1 MLEAN
6 AYWLAQLATK
16 DAEIEHLK
24 SLLVQQAGKAD
35 AAIAERDAIIA
46 RQAERIQALE
56 TTVAKLSKMLFGKKS
71 EKMPRTK
78 QEIEKQDGVQTDKEE
93 AKKKRKKR
101 EEQRKRTAVD
111 VQINHDIPEAN
122 RRCPNC
128 PSQELKDAGTKSSVL
143 YEWVPGHFERQTHV
157 QASYACPCCD
167 YIVTAG
173 GPQRPTEGGQYGSGF
188 MSHVVV
194 SKCADCIPFYRM
206 EKQFRRIGI
215 PTSRSTLCYLFH
227 QAAELLT
234 PLYQRMAAYV
244 ALSLIVLA
252 DETPL
257 PVLDKTLDKT
267 RKGYVWIFLTDDVA
281 YYRFSPTRSGET
293 PGEVLGDSP
302 GTLLVDGYT
311 GYNQV
316 TTPDSRERA
325 GCWAHV
331 RRKFFDALGFAP
343 KEAKYMLDQILN
355 LYRIEYEA
363 AKREITGKPIH
374 QQLRMEKSGPVL
386 AHIKTW
392 AEAQKLEFLPKS
404 PMGEALSYMLNQWK
418 PLNHYLTNAQI
429 PIDNNGSERSLRLIA
444 KGRDNYMFAG
454 NDAAAQNL
462 AQNMSTV
469 VTCEILGINPEVYL
483 SDVLIRIQTH
493 PAKNI
498 DDLLPHRW
506 KKLFAPGIPNSIV
519 DIS

>member
-1 MLEAN
+1 MLAYAEPEPTNEVLALRRENAELRSKVAELEAK
-6 AYWLAQLATK
+6 L
-16 DAEIEHLK
+16 
-24 SLLVQQAGKAD
+24 
-35 AAIAERDAIIA
+35 AERDA
-46 RQAERIQALE
+46 RIVALE
-56 TTVAKLSKMLFGKKS
+56 ATVAKLSKILFGKKS
-71 EKMPRTK
+71 EKMPRAK
-78 QEIEKQDGVQTDKEE
+78 QEIDKQDGVQTDKEA

-101 EEQRKRTAVD
+101 EEERKRTAVD
-111 VQINHDIPEAN
+111 VQINHDVPESD
-122 RRCPNC
+122 RHCPNC
-128 PSQELKDAGTKSSVL
+128 PEQELKRAGSKSSVL
-143 YEWVPGHFERQTHV
+143 IEWVPGHFERQTHI
-157 QASYACPCCD
+157 QHSYACPCCD
-167 YIVTAG
+167 HIVTAD
-173 GPQRPTEGGQYGSGF
+173 GPQRPTEGGQYGAGF
-188 MSHVVV
+188 MSHIVV

-215 PTSRSTLCYLFH
+215 PIFRSTLCDLFH
-227 QAAELLT
+227 QAADILV

-257 PVLDKTLDKT
+257 PVLDPNLGKT
-267 RKGYVWIFLTDDVA
+267 RKGYVWIFLTDDIA

-293 PGEVLGDSP
+293 PGEVLGSSP

-331 RRKFFDALGFAP
+331 RRKFFDAQEQAP
-343 KEAKYMLDQILN
+343 EEEKYILDQILN
-355 LYRIEYEA
+355 LYRVEYEA
-363 AKREITGKPIH
+363 VKREIIGKPIH
-374 QQLRMEKSGPVL
+374 QQLRTEKAGPVL
-386 AHIKTW
+386 AHIKAW
-392 AEAQKLEFLPKS
+392 AEEQKLNFLPQS
-404 PMGEALSYMLNQWK
+404 PMGQALKYMLNQWK
-418 PLNHYLTNAQI
+418 PLNHYLTDAKI

-462 AQNMSTV
+462 AQNMTFV
-469 VTCEILGINPEVYL
+469 VSCEMHGVNPEVYL
-483 SDVLIRIQTH
+483 ADVLIRIQTH

-506 KKLFAPGIPNSIV
+506 KELFAPSIPNSTF